1 MHRLSASFVLAYHG
15 CDQTVADGLLNG
27 QPFRTSQ
34 NDYDWLGHGIYF
46 WEANPRRGLEWAQE
60 TAARKASSIKN
71 PAVIGAVI
79 DLRFCLDLTT
89 SSGILQIQ
97 SAYERLRS
105 LYKILD
111 LIDGTQMPRND
122 TRRKRH
128 NLDCAVVNL
137 LHDAREQENLPAFD
151 TVKGAFLEGDAAYET
166 SAFNTK
172 THIQICVRNSDC
184 IRGVFR
190 VPDQD
195 LT

>member
-1 MHRLSASFVLAYHG
+1 MLAYHG
-15 CDQTVADGLLNG
+15 CDQAVADDLLNG

-46 WEANPRRGLEWAQE
+46 WEANPKRGLAWAQE
-60 TAARKASSIKN
+60 TSARPNSHIKH

-89 SSGILQIQ
+89 SGGILQIQ
-97 SAYERLRS
+97 SAYERLKS
-105 LYKILD
+105 LYELLD
-111 LIDGTQMPRND
+111 LLGGAQMPRND
-122 TRRKRH
+122 TKRKRH

-137 LHDAREQENLPAFD
+137 LHDAREKENLQAFD
-151 TVKGAFLEGDAAYET
+151 TVKGAFLEGEAAYET

-190 VPDQD
+190 VPDKD